1 MKNLIYIM
9 YTVLAAVLAVSC
21 SKEEGLA
28 DQPETDSGFDLV
40 FAAQGEDLTL
50 SRTTLEGPEALQH
63 VSTVY
68 LYIFDGTGAD
78 ATCVAVEDVDWP
90 YWENAQAGK
99 NTLEYKYRVKYA
111 AFDTGKEYTFVA
123 VGLDNTKTAADAAVD
138 NSMKTYGFT
147 LLANNP
153 IPIGTKLDELKV
165 SVQEDCTR
173 ADIAQSEWF
182 AGSLVLTGEQIL
194 TAKAETLNLYR
205 RVAGVMGYFKDIPQ
219 GVEKLQIC
227 LYQPQNTKAWVLPQ
241 PAENGVFKDYV
252 ESPAVG
258 SDGVDADTWKVLVE
272 IEIPDGDDG
281 ADSSQ
286 GDSGTDTGAE
296 KPAYDVKG
304 GSYVLPARSSTATEE
319 TTLCLKLIGQ
329 NGNVTLTRKIYQQT
343 SYAPVQASLSRGETD
358 EGTGI
363 IGGEDDSQ
371 GPDDEEYKYH
381 YPIIANHFYSI
392 GTKDNPVSLA
402 DNGEIFVIINAGWDD
417 EHNIVIKPSG
427 N

>member
-50 SRTTLEGPEALQH
+50 SRTTLQGPEALQH

-68 LYIFDGTGAD
+68 LYIFDGTD
-78 ATCVAVEDVDWP
+78 DEATCVAVEDVDWP
-90 YWENAQAGK
+90 YWENAQDGK
-99 NTLEYKYRVKYA
+99 PTLEHKYRVKYMGFSA
-111 AFDTGKEYTFVA
+111 GEQYTFVA
-123 VGLDNTKTAADAAVD
+123 MGLDNTRTAAGIED
-138 NSMKTYGFT
+138 NNSKYTYG
-147 LLANNP
+147 LP
-153 IPIGTKLDELKV
+153 ESIGVGTKLSELQV
-165 SVQEDCTR
+165 AVQAKCNR
-173 ADIAQSEWF
+173 MDIAKSEWF

-241 PAENGVFKDYV
+241 PAENGVFKDYF

-258 SDGVDADTWKVLVE
+258 SDDTWKVLVE
-272 IEIPDGDDG
+272 IQLPDNDDG
-281 ADSSQ
+281 TTDAGSSSQADS
-286 GDSGTDTGAE
+286 DSDSDAE

-304 GSYVLPARSSTATEE
+304 GSYVLPARASSTAEE
-319 TTLCLKLIGQ
+319 TTLCLKLIGK
-329 NGNVTLTRKIYQQT
+329 GTTLTRKIYQQT

-363 IGGEDDSQ
+363 IGGDDDSQ

-381 YPIIANHFYSI
+381 YPIIANHYYSI
-392 GTKDNPVSLA
+392 GTAADPVSLA

>member
-1 MKNLIYIM
+1 MKKLIYIM
-9 YTVLAAVLAVSC
+9 YMIWVAVWTVSC

-50 SRTTLEGPEALQH
+50 SRTTLQGPEALQH

-68 LYIFDGTGAD
+68 LYIFEGTDAA
-78 ATCVAVEDVDWP
+78 ATCVTYEDVNWP
-90 YWENAQAGK
+90 YWENAQNGL

-111 AFDTGKEYTFVA
+111 AFDAEKEYTFVA
-123 VGLDNTKTAADAAVD
+123 IGLDNTKTASETKVD
-138 NSMKTYGFT
+138 NSMKTYGLT
-147 LLANNP
+147 LQTNNP
-153 IPIGTKLDELKV
+153 IDKKLGELQV
-165 SVQEDCTR
+165 AVQTGCTR
-173 ADIAQSEWF
+173 TDIAQSEWF

-205 RVAGVMGYFKDIPQ
+205 RVAGVMGYFKDIPK

-227 LYQPQNTKAWVLPQ
+227 LYQPQNKEAWVLPQ

-252 ESPAVG
+252 ESPAVD
-258 SDGVDADTWKVLVE
+258 SDDQNADTWKVLVE
-272 IEIPDGDDG
+272 IDLE
-281 ADSSQ
+281 
-286 GDSGTDTGAE
+286 SGIEGSG
-296 KPAYDVKG
+296 YGQG
-304 GSYVLPARSSTATEE
+304 GSYVLPAQASTTAEE
-319 TTLCLKLIGQ
+319 TTLSLKLIGR
-329 NGNVTLTRKIYQQT
+329 NTTLIREIYQQT
-343 SYAPVQASLSRGETD
+343 AYAPVQASLSRGETD

-363 IGGEDDSQ
+363 IGGDDDSQ

>member
-1 MKNLIYIM
+1 MKKLIYIM
-9 YTVLAAVLAVSC
+9 YMIWVAVLAVSC

-50 SRTTLEGPEALQH
+50 SRTTLQGPEALQH

-68 LYIFDGTGAD
+68 LYIFKGTGDEAE
-78 ATCVAVEDVDWP
+78 CVAEEDVDWP
-90 YWENAQAGK
+90 YWENAQNGL

-111 AFDTGKEYTFVA
+111 AFDAEKEYTFVA
-123 VGLDNTKTAADAAVD
+123 IGLDNTKTASETKVD

-147 LLANNP
+147 SQATDNP
-153 IPIGTKLDELKV
+153 IGKTLGALKV
-165 SVQEDCTR
+165 AVQTGCKRT
-173 ADIAQSEWF
+173 DIAQSEWF

-205 RVAGVMGYFKDIPQ
+205 RVAGVMGYFKDIPK

-227 LYQPQNTKAWVLPQ
+227 LYQPQNKEAWVLPQ

-252 ESPAVG
+252 QSPAVG
-258 SDGVDADTWKVLVE
+258 SDDQNADTWKVLVE

-343 SYAPVQASLSRGETD
+343 AYAPVQASLSRGETD

>member
-50 SRTTLEGPEALQH
+50 SRTVLEGPEALQH

-68 LYIFDGTGAD
+68 LYIFKGTGDEAR
-78 ATCVAVEDVDWP
+78 CVAEEDVDWP
-90 YWENAQAGK
+90 YWENAQDGK
-99 NTLEYKYRVKYA
+99 PTLEHKYRVKYMGFSA
-111 AFDTGKEYTFVA
+111 GEQYTFVA
-123 VGLDNTKTAADAAVD
+123 MGLDNTRTAAGIED
-138 NSMKTYGFT
+138 NNSKYTYG
-147 LLANNP
+147 LP
-153 IPIGTKLDELKV
+153 ESIGVGTKLSELQV
-165 SVQEDCTR
+165 AVQAKCNR
-173 ADIAQSEWF
+173 MDIAKSEWF

-227 LYQPQNTKAWVLPQ
+227 LYQPQNKEAWVLPQ
-241 PAENGVFKDYV
+241 PTENGVFMDYV
-252 ESPAVG
+252 ESPVVD
-258 SDGVDADTWKVLVE
+258 SDAQDADIWKVLVE
-272 IEIPDGDDG
+272 IDLESGIEGSG
-281 ADSSQ
+281 VSSFYGQ
-286 GDSGTDTGAE
+286 
-296 KPAYDVKG
+296 G
-304 GSYVLPARSSTATEE
+304 GSYVLPARASTTDEE
-319 TTLCLKLIGQ
+319 TTLCLKLIGN
-329 NGNVTLTRKIYQQT
+329 NGNTLTRKIYQQT
-343 SYAPVQASLSRGETD
+343 SYAPVQAGLSRGETD

-392 GTKDNPVSLA
+392 GTEDNPVSLA

-427 N
+427 GTAGS

>member
-50 SRTTLEGPEALQH
+50 SRTTLQGPEALQH

-68 LYIFDGTGAD
+68 LYIFEGTDTD
-78 ATCVAVEDVDWP
+78 APCVAVEDVDWP
-90 YWENAQAGK
+90 YWENAQNGL

-111 AFDTGKEYTFVA
+111 AFDAEKEYTFVA
-123 VGLDNTKTAADAAVD
+123 IGLDNTKTASETKVD

-147 LLANNP
+147 LQAANNP
-153 IPIGTKLDELKV
+153 IGTTLGELQV
-165 SVQEDCTR
+165 AVQTGCKRT
-173 ADIAQSEWF
+173 DIAQSEWF

-205 RVAGVMGYFKDIPQ
+205 RVAGVMGYFKDIPK

-241 PAENGVFKDYV
+241 PTENGVFKDYV
-252 ESPAVG
+252 KSPAVD
-258 SDGVDADTWKVLVE
+258 SDDQDADTWKVLVE
-272 IEIPDGDDG
+272 IDLESGIEGSRV
-281 ADSSQ
+281 SSFYGQ
-286 GDSGTDTGAE
+286 
-296 KPAYDVKG
+296 G
-304 GSYVLPARSSTATEE
+304 GSYVLPARASTTAEE
-319 TTLCLKLIGQ
+319 TTLSLKLIG
-329 NGNVTLTRKIYQQT
+329 NRNTLIRRIYQQT
-343 SYAPVQASLSRGETD
+343 AYAPVQAGLSRGETD

>member
-50 SRTTLEGPEALQH
+50 SRTTLQGPDALQH

-78 ATCVAVEDVDWP
+78 ATCVTYEDVNWP

-99 NTLEYKYRVKYA
+99 NTLEYKYRVKYP
-111 AFDTGKEYTFVA
+111 AFDAGKEYTFVA
-123 VGLDNTKTAADAAVD
+123 IGLDNTKTASETKVD

-147 LLANNP
+147 ANNP
-153 IPIGTKLDELKV
+153 IGVTLDTLQV
-165 SVQEDCTR
+165 AVQTDCTR
-173 ADIAQSEWF
+173 TDIAQSEWF

-194 TAKAETLNLYR
+194 AAKAETLNLYR

-252 ESPAVG
+252 ESPV
-258 SDGVDADTWKVLVE
+258 DQDADTWKVLVE
-272 IEIPDGDDG
+272 IDLE
-281 ADSSQ
+281 
-286 GDSGTDTGAE
+286 SGNVGSGME
-296 KPAYDVKG
+296 SPSGRQG
-304 GSYVLPARSSTATEE
+304 GSYVLPARASTTDEE
-319 TTLCLKLIGQ
+319 TTLCLKLIGN
-329 NGNVTLTRKIYQQT
+329 NGNTLTRKIYQQT
-343 SYAPVQASLSRGETD
+343 SYAPVQAGLSRGETD

-427 N
+427 GTAGS

>member
-21 SKEEGLA
+21 SKEEGLSG
-28 DQPETDSGFDLV
+28 QPETDSGFDLV

-68 LYIFDGTGAD
+68 LYIFEGTDAD
-78 ATCVAVEDVDWP
+78 ATCVTYEDVNWP

-111 AFDTGKEYTFVA
+111 DFDAGKEYTFVA
-123 VGLDNTKTAADAAVD
+123 VGLDNTKTASETKVD

-147 LLANNP
+147 LPANNP
-153 IPIGTKLDELKV
+153 IGETLDALRV
-165 SVQEDCTR
+165 AVQKDCKRT
-173 ADIAQSEWF
+173 DIAQSEWF

-194 TAKAETLNLYR
+194 AAKAETLNLYR
-205 RVAGVMGYFKDIPQ
+205 RVAGVMGYFKDIPLE
-219 GVEKLQIC
+219 VEKLQIC
-227 LYQPQNTKAWVLPQ
+227 LYQPQNTEARVLPQ
-241 PAENGVFKDYV
+241 PTENGVFKDYV

-258 SDGVDADTWKVLVE
+258 SDAQVWKVLVE
-272 IEIPDGDDG
+272 IDLESESG
-281 ADSSQ
+281 SSGVVSFKKGQ
-286 GDSGTDTGAE
+286 
-296 KPAYDVKG
+296 G
-304 GSYVLPARSSTATEE
+304 GSYVLPARASTTAEE
-319 TTLCLKLIGQ
+319 TTLSLKLIGN
-329 NGNVTLTRKIYQQT
+329 NGNTLITRKIYQQT
-343 SYAPVQASLSRGETD
+343 SYAPVQAGLSRGETD

-363 IGGEDDSQ
+363 IGGDDDSQ

-392 GTKDNPVSLA
+392 GTEANPVSLA

>member
-9 YTVLAAVLAVSC
+9 YTVLAAVLAVAC
-21 SKEEGLA
+21 SKEESLS

-68 LYIFDGTGAD
+68 LYIFEGTDAD
-78 ATCVAVEDVDWP
+78 ATCVTYEDVNWP
-90 YWENAQAGK
+90 YWENAQEGK

-111 AFDTGKEYTFVA
+111 AFDAGKEYTFVA
-123 VGLDNTKTAADAAVD
+123 VGLDNTKTASETTVD

-147 LLANNP
+147 LQANNP
-153 IPIGTKLDELKV
+153 IGETLGTLQV
-165 SVQEDCTR
+165 AVQTGCTR
-173 ADIAQSEWF
+173 TDIAQSEWF

-194 TAKAETLNLYR
+194 AAKAETLNLYR
-205 RVAGVMGYFKDIPQ
+205 RVAGVMGYFKDIPLE
-219 GVEKLQIC
+219 VEKLQIC
-227 LYQPQNTKAWVLPQ
+227 LYQPQNTEAWVLPQ

-252 ESPAVG
+252 ESP
-258 SDGVDADTWKVLVE
+258 DNQDADTWKVLVE
-272 IEIPDGDDG
+272 IDLESESGSSGVVSFKDG
-281 ADSSQ
+281 Q
-286 GDSGTDTGAE
+286 
-296 KPAYDVKG
+296 G
-304 GSYVLPARSSTATEE
+304 GSYVLPARASTTAEE
-319 TTLCLKLIGQ
+319 TTLSLKLIGN
-329 NGNVTLTRKIYQQT
+329 NGNTLITRKIYQQT
-343 SYAPVQASLSRGETD
+343 SYAPVQAGLSRGETD

-392 GTKDNPVSLA
+392 GTEANPVSLA

>member
-50 SRTTLEGPEALQH
+50 SRTTLQGPEALQH

-68 LYIFDGTGAD
+68 LYIFEGTDTD
-78 ATCVAVEDVDWP
+78 ATCVAVEDVYWP
-90 YWENAQAGK
+90 YWENAQNGL
-99 NTLEYKYRVKYA
+99 NTLEYKYRVTYA
-111 AFDTGKEYTFVA
+111 AFDAEKEYTFVA
-123 VGLDNTKTAADAAVD
+123 IGLDNTKTASETKVD
-138 NSMKTYGFT
+138 NSMKTYGVT
-147 LLANNP
+147 LQTNNP
-153 IPIGTKLDELKV
+153 IDKKLGELQV
-165 SVQEDCTR
+165 AVQTGCTR
-173 ADIAQSEWF
+173 TDIAQSEWF

-194 TAKAETLNLYR
+194 AAKAETLNLYR
-205 RVAGVMGYFKDIPQ
+205 RVAGVMGYFKDIPP

-227 LYQPQNTKAWVLPQ
+227 LYQPQNTEAWVLPQ

-258 SDGVDADTWKVLVE
+258 SDADTWKVLVE
-272 IEIPDGDDG
+272 IDLESESGSSGVVSFNDG
-281 ADSSQ
+281 Q
-286 GDSGTDTGAE
+286 
-296 KPAYDVKG
+296 G
-304 GSYVLPARSSTATEE
+304 GSYVLPARASSTAEE
-319 TTLCLKLIGQ
+319 TTLCLKLIGK
-329 NGNVTLTRKIYQQT
+329 GTTLTRRIYQQT

-363 IGGEDDSQ
+363 IGGDDDSQ

-392 GTKDNPVSLA
+392 GTEENPVSLA

-427 N
+427 GTAGS

>member
-50 SRTTLEGPEALQH
+50 SRTTLQGPEALQH

-68 LYIFDGTGAD
+68 LYIFKGTGD
-78 ATCVAVEDVDWP
+78 EATCVAEEDVDWP
-90 YWENAQAGK
+90 YWENAQDGK
-99 NTLEYKYRVKYA
+99 PTLEHKYRVKYMGFSA
-111 AFDTGKEYTFVA
+111 GEQYTFVA
-123 VGLDNTKTAADAAVD
+123 MGLDNTRTAAGIED
-138 NSMKTYGFT
+138 NNSKYTYG
-147 LLANNP
+147 LP
-153 IPIGTKLDELKV
+153 ESIGVGTKLSDLQV
-165 SVQEDCTR
+165 AVQAKCNR
-173 ADIAQSEWF
+173 MDIAKSEWF
-182 AGSLVLTGEQIL
+182 AGSLELSGEQIL
-194 TAKAETLNLYR
+194 AAKAETLNLYR
-205 RVAGVMGYFKDIPQ
+205 RVAGVMGYFTDVPD
-219 GVEKLQIC
+219 GVTKLQIC
-227 LYQPQNTKAWVLPQ
+227 LYQRQNTQAWVLPQ
-241 PAENGVFKDYV
+241 PEINGEFKDYV
-252 ESPAVG
+252 YSPGENTNQAGQNGDTGEST
-258 SDGVDADTWKVLVE
+258 DWQVLVE
-272 IEIPDGDDG
+272 LNAEDIEDMPG
-281 ADSSQ
+281 
-286 GDSGTDTGAE
+286 SGLG
-296 KPAYDVKG
+296 VVGSVIIG
-304 GSYVLPARSSTATEE
+304 GSYVLPARASTDEE
-319 TTLCLKLIGQ
+319 TTLCLKLIGN
-329 NGNVTLTRKIYQQT
+329 NGNTTLTRKIYQQT
-343 SYAPVQASLSRGETD
+343 AYAPVQASLSRGETD

>member
-1 MKNLIYIM
+1 MKKLIYIM

-50 SRTTLEGPEALQH
+50 SRTTLQGPEALQH

-68 LYIFDGTGAD
+68 LYIFKGTGD
-78 ATCVAVEDVDWP
+78 EATCVAEEDVDWP
-90 YWENAQAGK
+90 YWENAQDGK
-99 NTLEYKYRVKYA
+99 PTLEHKYRVKYMEFSA
-111 AFDTGKEYTFVA
+111 GEQYTFVA
-123 VGLDNTKTAADAAVD
+123 MGLDNTRTAAGIED
-138 NSMKTYGFT
+138 NNSKYTYG
-147 LLANNP
+147 LP
-153 IPIGTKLDELKV
+153 KSIGVGTKLSKLQV
-165 SVQEDCTR
+165 AVQAKCNR
-173 ADIAQSEWF
+173 MDIAKSEWF
-182 AGSLVLTGEQIL
+182 AGSLELTGEQIL
-194 TAKAETLNLYR
+194 AAKAETLNLYR
-205 RVAGVMGYFKDIPQ
+205 RVAGVMGYFKDIPP

-227 LYQPQNTKAWVLPQ
+227 LYQPQNKKAWVLPQ
-241 PAENGVFKDYV
+241 PTENGVFMDYV

-258 SDGVDADTWKVLVE
+258 SDAQDADIWKVLVE
-272 IEIPDGDDG
+272 IDLESESGSSGVVSFNDG
-281 ADSSQ
+281 Q
-286 GDSGTDTGAE
+286 
-296 KPAYDVKG
+296 G
-304 GSYVLPARSSTATEE
+304 GSYVLPARASTTAKE
-319 TTLCLKLIGQ
+319 TTLSLKLIG
-329 NGNVTLTRKIYQQT
+329 NNNTLIRKIYQQT
-343 SYAPVQASLSRGETD
+343 AYAPVQAGLSRGETD

>member
-1 MKNLIYIM
+1 MKKLIYIM
-9 YTVLAAVLAVSC
+9 YMIWVAVWTVSC

-50 SRTTLEGPEALQH
+50 SRTTLQGPEALQH

-68 LYIFDGTGAD
+68 LYIFEGTGD
-78 ATCVAVEDVDWP
+78 EATCVAEEDVDWP
-90 YWENAQAGK
+90 YWENAQDGK
-99 NTLEYKYRVKYA
+99 PTLEHKYRVKYMGFSA
-111 AFDTGKEYTFVA
+111 GEQYTFVA
-123 VGLDNTKTAADAAVD
+123 MGLDNTRTAAGIED
-138 NSMKTYGFT
+138 NNSKYTYG
-147 LLANNP
+147 LP
-153 IPIGTKLDELKV
+153 ESIGVGTKLSKLQV
-165 SVQEDCTR
+165 AVQAKCNR
-173 ADIAQSEWF
+173 MDIAKSEWF

-227 LYQPQNTKAWVLPQ
+227 LYQPQNKEAWVLPQ
-241 PAENGVFKDYV
+241 PTENGVFMDYV
-252 ESPAVG
+252 ESPVVD
-258 SDGVDADTWKVLVE
+258 SDAQDADIWKVLVE
-272 IEIPDGDDG
+272 IDLESGIEGSG
-281 ADSSQ
+281 VSSYYGQ
-286 GDSGTDTGAE
+286 
-296 KPAYDVKG
+296 G
-304 GSYVLPARSSTATEE
+304 GSYVLPARASTTAEE
-319 TTLCLKLIGQ
+319 TTLSLKLIGR
-329 NGNVTLTRKIYQQT
+329 NTTLIREIYQQT
-343 SYAPVQASLSRGETD
+343 AYAPVQASLSRGETD

-363 IGGEDDSQ
+363 IGGDDDSQ

>member
-9 YTVLAAVLAVSC
+9 YTVLAAVLAVAC
-21 SKEEGLA
+21 SKEESLS

-50 SRTTLEGPEALQH
+50 SRTILQGPDALQH

-68 LYIFDGTGAD
+68 LYIFEGTD
-78 ATCVAVEDVDWP
+78 TDTTCVAVEDVDWP
-90 YWENAQAGK
+90 YWENAQNGL

-111 AFDTGKEYTFVA
+111 AFDAEKEYTFVA
-123 VGLDNTKTAADAAVD
+123 IGLDNTKTASETTVD

-147 LLANNP
+147 LQANNP
-153 IPIGTKLDELKV
+153 IGTTLGALQV
-165 SVQEDCTR
+165 SAQTDTR
-173 ADIAQSEWF
+173 TDIAQSEWF

-252 ESPAVG
+252 ESPAVD
-258 SDGVDADTWKVLVE
+258 SDAQDADWKVLVE
-272 IEIPDGDDG
+272 IDLE
-281 ADSSQ
+281 SE
-286 GDSGTDTGAE
+286 SGGSGVVSF
-296 KPAYDVKG
+296 YGQG
-304 GSYVLPARSSTATEE
+304 GSYVLPARASTTSEE
-319 TTLCLKLIGQ
+319 TTLSLKLIGK
-329 NGNVTLTRKIYQQT
+329 GTTLIREIYQQT
-343 SYAPVQASLSRGETD
+343 SYAPVQAGLSRGETD

-363 IGGEDDSQ
+363 IGGDDDSQ

-392 GTKDNPVSLA
+392 GTEDNPVSLA

>member
-28 DQPETDSGFDLV
+28 GQPETDSGFDLV

-50 SRTTLEGPEALQH
+50 SRTTLQGPDALQH

-90 YWENAQAGK
+90 YWENAQNGL

-111 AFDTGKEYTFVA
+111 AFDAKKEYTFVA
-123 VGLDNTKTAADAAVD
+123 IGLDNTKTASETTVD

-147 LLANNP
+147 LQANNP
-153 IPIGTKLDELKV
+153 IGEKLDTLQV
-165 SVQEDCTR
+165 AVQTGCTR
-173 ADIAQSEWF
+173 TDIARSEWF
-182 AGSLVLTGEQIL
+182 AGSLELTGEQIL
-194 TAKAETLNLYR
+194 AAKAETLNLYR
-205 RVAGVMGYFKDIPQ
+205 RVAGVMGYFKDIPP

-227 LYQPQNTKAWVLPQ
+227 LYQPQNKRARVLPK

-252 ESPAVG
+252 ESPAVD
-258 SDGVDADTWKVLVE
+258 SDDQDADTWKVLVE
-272 IEIPDGDDG
+272 IDLE
-281 ADSSQ
+281 SE
-286 GDSGTDTGAE
+286 SGGSGVVSFN
-296 KPAYDVKG
+296 KGQG
-304 GSYVLPARSSTATEE
+304 GSYVLPARASTTAE
-319 TTLCLKLIGQ
+319 TTLSLKLIGN
-329 NGNVTLTRKIYQQT
+329 NGKNTLTRKIYQQT
-343 SYAPVQASLSRGETD
+343 SYAPVQAGLSRGETD

-363 IGGEDDSQ
+363 IGGDDDSQ

-392 GTKDNPVSLA
+392 GTEDNPVSLA

-417 EHNIVIKPSG
+417 EHNIVIKPSDTSG

>member
-1 MKNLIYIM
+1 MKKLIYIM

-50 SRTTLEGPEALQH
+50 SRTTLQGPEALQH

-68 LYIFDGTGAD
+68 LYIFKGTGD
-78 ATCVAVEDVDWP
+78 EATCVAEEDVDWP
-90 YWENAQAGK
+90 YWENAQDGK
-99 NTLEYKYRVKYA
+99 PTLEHKYRVKYMEFSA
-111 AFDTGKEYTFVA
+111 GEQYTFVA
-123 VGLDNTKTAADAAVD
+123 MGLDNTRTAAGIED
-138 NSMKTYGFT
+138 NNSKYTYG
-147 LLANNP
+147 LP
-153 IPIGTKLDELKV
+153 KSIGVGTKLSKLQV
-165 SVQEDCTR
+165 AVQAKCNR
-173 ADIAQSEWF
+173 MDIAKSEWF
-182 AGSLVLTGEQIL
+182 AGSLELTGEQIL
-194 TAKAETLNLYR
+194 AAKAETLNLYR
-205 RVAGVMGYFKDIPQ
+205 RVAGVMGYFKDIPP

-227 LYQPQNTKAWVLPQ
+227 LYQPQNKKAWVLPQ
-241 PAENGVFKDYV
+241 PTENGVFMDYV

-258 SDGVDADTWKVLVE
+258 SDAQDADIWKVLVE
-272 IEIPDGDDG
+272 IDLESESG
-281 ADSSQ
+281 SSGVVSFKKGQ
-286 GDSGTDTGAE
+286 
-296 KPAYDVKG
+296 G
-304 GSYVLPARSSTATEE
+304 GSYVLPARASTTAEE
-319 TTLCLKLIGQ
+319 TTLSLKLIGN
-329 NGNVTLTRKIYQQT
+329 NGNTLITRKIYQQT
-343 SYAPVQASLSRGETD
+343 SYAPVQAGLSRGETD

-392 GTKDNPVSLA
+392 GTEANPVSLA

>member
-1 MKNLIYIM
+1 MKELKYIV
-9 YTVLAAVLAVSC
+9 YLVLAAFFAAAC
-21 SKEEGLA
+21 SKEEGLSE
-28 DQPETDSGFDLV
+28 QPETDSGFDLV

-50 SRTTLEGPEALQH
+50 SRTTLQGPEALQH

-68 LYIFDGTGAD
+68 LYIFDGTDDGAI
-78 ATCVAVEDVDWP
+78 CVAVEDVEWP

-111 AFDTGKEYTFVA
+111 AFDAKKEYTFVA
-123 VGLDNTKTAADAAVD
+123 IGLDNTKTASETKVD

-147 LLANNP
+147 LQANNP
-153 IPIGTKLDELKV
+153 IGETLGKLQV
-165 SVQEDCTR
+165 AVQTGCTR
-173 ADIAQSEWF
+173 TDIARSEWF
-182 AGSLVLTGEQIL
+182 AGSLELTGEQIL
-194 TAKAETLNLYR
+194 AAKAETLNLYR
-205 RVAGVMGYFKDIPQ
+205 RVAGVMGYFKDIPH
-219 GVEKLQIC
+219 GVKKLQIC
-227 LYQPQNTKAWVLPQ
+227 LYQPQNKEAWVLPQ
-241 PAENGVFKDYV
+241 PTENGVFIDYV

-258 SDGVDADTWKVLVE
+258 SDADTWKVLVE
-272 IEIPDGDDG
+272 IDLESESGSSGVVSFNDG
-281 ADSSQ
+281 Q
-286 GDSGTDTGAE
+286 
-296 KPAYDVKG
+296 G
-304 GSYVLPARSSTATEE
+304 GSYVLPARASTTAEE
-319 TTLCLKLIGQ
+319 TTLSLKLIGN
-329 NGNVTLTRKIYQQT
+329 NGNTLTRKIYQQT
-343 SYAPVQASLSRGETD
+343 SYAPVQAGLSRGETD

-363 IGGEDDSQ
+363 IGGDDDSQ

>member
-1 MKNLIYIM
+1 M
-9 YTVLAAVLAVSC
+9 YMIWAAVLAVSC

-50 SRTTLEGPEALQH
+50 SRTTLQGPEALQH

-68 LYIFDGTGAD
+68 LYIFEGTDAD

-90 YWENAQAGK
+90 YWENAQDGL

-111 AFDTGKEYTFVA
+111 AFDAEKEYTFVA
-123 VGLDNTKTAADAAVD
+123 IGLDNTKTASETKVD

-147 LLANNP
+147 LLATNNP
-153 IPIGTKLDELKV
+153 IGKTLGALQV
-165 SVQEDCTR
+165 AVQTDCTR
-173 ADIAQSEWF
+173 TDIAQSEWF

-205 RVAGVMGYFKDIPQ
+205 RVAGVMGYFKDIPK

-252 ESPAVG
+252 ESPVHQ
-258 SDGVDADTWKVLVE
+258 DADTWKVLVE
-272 IEIPDGDDG
+272 IDLE
-281 ADSSQ
+281 
-286 GDSGTDTGAE
+286 SGNVGSGME
-296 KPAYDVKG
+296 SPSGRQG
-304 GSYVLPARSSTATEE
+304 GSYVLPASASTTDEE
-319 TTLCLKLIGQ
+319 TTLCLKLIG
-329 NGNVTLTRKIYQQT
+329 NNENTTLIRKIYQQT
-343 SYAPVQASLSRGETD
+343 AYAPVQASLSRGETD

>member
-40 FAAQGEDLTL
+40 FAAQGEDLTF
-50 SRTTLEGPEALQH
+50 SRTTLQGPDALQH

-68 LYIFDGTGAD
+68 LYIFDGTDAD
-78 ATCVAVEDVDWP
+78 ATCVTYEDVNWP

-111 AFDTGKEYTFVA
+111 AFDAKKEYTFVA
-123 VGLDNTKTAADAAVD
+123 IGLDNTKTASETKVD

-147 LLANNP
+147 LQVNNP
-153 IPIGTKLDELKV
+153 IGKTLGALKV
-165 SVQEDCTR
+165 AVQTDTR
-173 ADIAQSEWF
+173 TDIAQSEWF

-194 TAKAETLNLYR
+194 AAKAETLNLYR

-227 LYQPQNTKAWVLPQ
+227 LYQPQNKKAWVLPQ

-252 ESPAVG
+252 ESPAG
-258 SDGVDADTWKVLVE
+258 QDADTWKVLVE
-272 IEIPDGDDG
+272 IDLESEYR
-281 ADSSQ
+281 SSGIVSPSSFGQ
-286 GDSGTDTGAE
+286 
-296 KPAYDVKG
+296 G
-304 GSYVLPARSSTATEE
+304 GSYVLPARASTTAEE
-319 TTLCLKLIGQ
+319 TTLSLKLIGN
-329 NGNVTLTRKIYQQT
+329 NGNTLTRKIYQQT
-343 SYAPVQASLSRGETD
+343 SYAPVQAGLSRGETD

-363 IGGEDDSQ
+363 IGGDDDSQ

-392 GTKDNPVSLA
+392 GTEDNPVSLA

-427 N
+427 GTAGS

>member
-50 SRTTLEGPEALQH
+50 SRTILQGPEALQH

-78 ATCVAVEDVDWP
+78 ARCVAVEDVDWP
-90 YWENAQAGK
+90 YWENAQDGK
-99 NTLEYKYRVKYA
+99 PTLEHKYRVKYMGFSA
-111 AFDTGKEYTFVA
+111 GEQYTFVA
-123 VGLDNTKTAADAAVD
+123 MGLDNTRTAAGIED
-138 NSMKTYGFT
+138 NNSKYTYG
-147 LLANNP
+147 LP
-153 IPIGTKLDELKV
+153 ESIGVGTKLSDLQV
-165 SVQEDCTR
+165 AVQAKCNR
-173 ADIAQSEWF
+173 MDIAKSEWF

-194 TAKAETLNLYR
+194 AAKAEILNLYR

-227 LYQPQNTKAWVLPQ
+227 LYQPQNKKAWVLPQ

-252 ESPAVG
+252 ESPA
-258 SDGVDADTWKVLVE
+258 DQDADTWKVLVE
-272 IEIPDGDDG
+272 IDLESEYR
-281 ADSSQ
+281 SSGIVSPSSFGQ
-286 GDSGTDTGAE
+286 
-296 KPAYDVKG
+296 G
-304 GSYVLPARSSTATEE
+304 GSYVLPARASTTDEE
-319 TTLCLKLIGQ
+319 TTLCLKLIGN
-329 NGNVTLTRKIYQQT
+329 NGNTLTRKIYQQT
-343 SYAPVQASLSRGETD
+343 SYAPVQAGLSRGETD

-392 GTKDNPVSLA
+392 GTEDNPVSLA

-417 EHNIVIKPSG
+417 EHNIVIKPSDTSG

>member
-50 SRTTLEGPEALQH
+50 SRTTLQGPEALQH

-78 ATCVAVEDVDWP
+78 ARCVAVEDVDWP
-90 YWENAQAGK
+90 YWENAQNGL
-99 NTLEYKYRVKYA
+99 NTLEYKYRVTYA
-111 AFDTGKEYTFVA
+111 AFDAEKEYTFVA
-123 VGLDNTKTAADAAVD
+123 IGLDNTKTASETTVD

-147 LLANNP
+147 LQATNNP
-153 IPIGTKLDELKV
+153 IGKTLGALQV
-165 SVQEDCTR
+165 AVQTDCTR
-173 ADIAQSEWF
+173 TDIAQSEWF

-252 ESPAVG
+252 ESPA
-258 SDGVDADTWKVLVE
+258 DQADTWKVLVE
-272 IEIPDGDDG
+272 IDLE
-281 ADSSQ
+281 
-286 GDSGTDTGAE
+286 SGNVGSGME
-296 KPAYDVKG
+296 SPSGRQG
-304 GSYVLPARSSTATEE
+304 GSYVLPARASTTDEE
-319 TTLCLKLIGQ
+319 TTLCLKLIG
-329 NGNVTLTRKIYQQT
+329 NGNTLIRKIYQQT
-343 SYAPVQASLSRGETD
+343 AYAPVQASLSRGETD

>member
-1 MKNLIYIM
+1 MKELKYIV
-9 YTVLAAVLAVSC
+9 YLVLAAFFAAAC
-21 SKEEGLA
+21 SKEEGLSE
-28 DQPETDSGFDLV
+28 QPETDSGFDLV

-78 ATCVAVEDVDWP
+78 ARYVTCEDVNWP
-90 YWENAQAGK
+90 YWENAQEGK

-111 AFDTGKEYTFVA
+111 AFDAGKEYTFVA
-123 VGLDNTKTAADAAVD
+123 VGLDNTKTASETKVD

-147 LLANNP
+147 LQANNP
-153 IPIGTKLDELKV
+153 IGETLGALQV
-165 SVQEDCTR
+165 SAQTDTR
-173 ADIAQSEWF
+173 TDIAQSEWF

-205 RVAGVMGYFKDIPQ
+205 RVAGVMGYFEDIPLE
-219 GVEKLQIC
+219 VEKLQIC
-227 LYQPQNTKAWVLPQ
+227 LYQPQNKKAWVLPQ
-241 PAENGVFKDYV
+241 PTENGVFKDYV
-252 ESPAVG
+252 ESPA
-258 SDGVDADTWKVLVE
+258 DQDPDIWKVLVE
-272 IEIPDGDDG
+272 IDLESESG
-281 ADSSQ
+281 SSGVVSSKKGQ
-286 GDSGTDTGAE
+286 
-296 KPAYDVKG
+296 G
-304 GSYVLPARSSTATEE
+304 GSYVLPAASSTAEE
-319 TTLCLKLIGQ
+319 TTLCLKLIGN
-329 NGNVTLTRKIYQQT
+329 NGNTLITRKIYQQT
-343 SYAPVQASLSRGETD
+343 SYAPVQAGLSRGETD

-392 GTKDNPVSLA
+392 GTKENPVSLA

-417 EHNIVIKPSG
+417 EHNIVIKPSDTSG

>member
-50 SRTTLEGPEALQH
+50 SRTTLLGPEALQH

-68 LYIFDGTGAD
+68 LYIFDGTD
-78 ATCVAVEDVDWP
+78 DEATCVAVEDVEWP

-123 VGLDNTKTAADAAVD
+123 VGLDNTKTASETTVD

-147 LLANNP
+147 LQANNP
-153 IPIGTKLDELKV
+153 IGTTLGALQV
-165 SVQEDCTR
+165 AVQTGCTR
-173 ADIAQSEWF
+173 TNIAQSEWF

-227 LYQPQNTKAWVLPQ
+227 LYQPQNKKAWVLPQ
-241 PAENGVFKDYV
+241 PAENGVFMDYV
-252 ESPAVG
+252 ESPAVELG
-258 SDGVDADTWKVLVE
+258 DTNADVWKVLVE

-319 TTLCLKLIGQ
+319 TTLCLKLIGK
-329 NGNVTLTRKIYQQT
+329 GTTLTRKIYQQT

-392 GTKDNPVSLA
+392 GTAADPVSLA

>member
-9 YTVLAAVLAVSC
+9 YTVLAAVLAVAC
-21 SKEEGLA
+21 SKEEGLSG
-28 DQPETDSGFDLV
+28 QPETDSGFDLV

-50 SRTTLEGPEALQH
+50 SRTILKGPGALQH

-68 LYIFDGTGAD
+68 LYIFEGTD
-78 ATCVAVEDVDWP
+78 TDTTCVAVEDVDWP
-90 YWENAQAGK
+90 YWENAQNGL
-99 NTLEYKYRVKYA
+99 NTLEYKYRVKYP
-111 AFDTGKEYTFVA
+111 AFDAGKEYTFVA
-123 VGLDNTKTAADAAVD
+123 IGLDNTKTASETKVD

-147 LLANNP
+147 LQANNP
-153 IPIGTKLDELKV
+153 IGETLGALQV
-165 SVQEDCTR
+165 SAQTDTR
-173 ADIAQSEWF
+173 TDIAQSEWF

-205 RVAGVMGYFKDIPQ
+205 RVAGVMGYFKDIPLE
-219 GVEKLQIC
+219 VEKLQIC
-227 LYQPQNTKAWVLPQ
+227 LYQPQNKKAWVLPQ
-241 PAENGVFKDYV
+241 PTENGVFNDYV

-258 SDGVDADTWKVLVE
+258 SDAQVWKVLVE
-272 IEIPDGDDG
+272 IDLESESGSSGVVSFYDG
-281 ADSSQ
+281 Q
-286 GDSGTDTGAE
+286 
-296 KPAYDVKG
+296 G
-304 GSYVLPARSSTATEE
+304 GSYVLPARASTTAEE
-319 TTLCLKLIGQ
+319 TTLSLKLIGN
-329 NGNVTLTRKIYQQT
+329 NGNTLITRKIYQQT
-343 SYAPVQASLSRGETD
+343 SYAPVQAGLSRGETD

-392 GTKDNPVSLA
+392 GTEANPVSLA

>member
-1 MKNLIYIM
+1 MKNFIYIM

-50 SRTTLEGPEALQH
+50 SRTILQGPEALQH

-68 LYIFDGTGAD
+68 LYIFEGTD
-78 ATCVAVEDVDWP
+78 TDTTCVAVEDVDWP
-90 YWENAQAGK
+90 YWENAQNGL

-111 AFDTGKEYTFVA
+111 AFDAEKEYTFVA
-123 VGLDNTKTAADAAVD
+123 IGLDNTKTASETKVD

-147 LLANNP
+147 LQANNP
-153 IPIGTKLDELKV
+153 IGETLGKLQV
-165 SVQEDCTR
+165 AVQTGCTR
-173 ADIAQSEWF
+173 TDIAQSEWF
-182 AGSLVLTGEQIL
+182 AGSLELTGEQIL
-194 TAKAETLNLYR
+194 AAKAETLNLYR
-205 RVAGVMGYFKDIPQ
+205 RVAGVMGYFKDIPL

-227 LYQPQNTKAWVLPQ
+227 LYQPQNKEAWVLPQ

-252 ESPAVG
+252 ESPAVD
-258 SDGVDADTWKVLVE
+258 SDDQDADTWKVLVE
-272 IEIPDGDDG
+272 IDLE
-281 ADSSQ
+281 SE
-286 GDSGTDTGAE
+286 SGGSGVVSFN
-296 KPAYDVKG
+296 KGQG
-304 GSYVLPARSSTATEE
+304 GSYVLPARASTTAEE
-319 TTLCLKLIGQ
+319 TTLSLKLIGN
-329 NGNVTLTRKIYQQT
+329 NGKNTLIREIYQQT
-343 SYAPVQASLSRGETD
+343 SYAPVQAGLSRGETD

-363 IGGEDDSQ
+363 IGGDDDSQ

-392 GTKDNPVSLA
+392 GTEDNPVSLA

-417 EHNIVIKPSG
+417 EHNIVIKPSDTSG

>member
-1 MKNLIYIM
+1 MKELKYIV
-9 YTVLAAVLAVSC
+9 YLVLAAFFAAAC
-21 SKEEGLA
+21 SKEEGLSE
-28 DQPETDSGFDLV
+28 QPETDSGFDLV

-50 SRTTLEGPEALQH
+50 SRTTLEGPEARQH

-68 LYIFDGTGAD
+68 LYIFEGTDAD
-78 ATCVAVEDVDWP
+78 ATCVTYEDVNWP

-111 AFDTGKEYTFVA
+111 AFDAGKEYTFVA
-123 VGLDNTKTAADAAVD
+123 IGLDNTKTASETTVD

-147 LLANNP
+147 LQANNP
-153 IPIGTKLDELKV
+153 IGKTLGTLQV
-165 SVQEDCTR
+165 AVQTGCTR
-173 ADIAQSEWF
+173 TDIAQSEWF

-194 TAKAETLNLYR
+194 AAKAETLNLYR
-205 RVAGVMGYFKDIPQ
+205 RVAGVMGYFTDIPLE
-219 GVEKLQIC
+219 VEKLQIC
-227 LYQPQNTKAWVLPQ
+227 LYQPQNKKAWVLPQ
-241 PAENGVFKDYV
+241 PTENGVFKDYV
-252 ESPAVG
+252 KSPA
-258 SDGVDADTWKVLVE
+258 DQDPDIWKVLVE
-272 IEIPDGDDG
+272 IDLESESGSSGVVSFNDG
-281 ADSSQ
+281 Q
-286 GDSGTDTGAE
+286 
-296 KPAYDVKG
+296 G
-304 GSYVLPARSSTATEE
+304 GSYVLPAKASSTAEE
-319 TTLCLKLIGQ
+319 TTLCLKLIGK
-329 NGNVTLTRKIYQQT
+329 GTTLTRKIYQQT
-343 SYAPVQASLSRGETD
+343 SYAPVQAGLSREETD

-392 GTKDNPVSLA
+392 GTEANPVSLA

>member
-50 SRTTLEGPEALQH
+50 SRTVLEGPEALQH

-68 LYIFDGTGAD
+68 LYIFDGTDTD
-78 ATCVAVEDVDWP
+78 AKCVAVEDVDWP

-111 AFDTGKEYTFVA
+111 AFDAKKEYTFVA
-123 VGLDNTKTAADAAVD
+123 IGLDNTKTASETKVD

-147 LLANNP
+147 LQTNNP
-153 IPIGTKLDELKV
+153 IGKTLGELQV
-165 SVQEDCTR
+165 AVQTGCTR
-173 ADIAQSEWF
+173 TDIAQSEWF

-227 LYQPQNTKAWVLPQ
+227 LYQPQNTEAWVLPQ
-241 PAENGVFKDYV
+241 PAENGVFMDYV

-258 SDGVDADTWKVLVE
+258 SGDQNADTWKVLVE
-272 IEIPDGDDG
+272 IDLESGIEGSG
-281 ADSSQ
+281 VSSFYGQ
-286 GDSGTDTGAE
+286 
-296 KPAYDVKG
+296 G
-304 GSYVLPARSSTATEE
+304 GSYVLPARASTTAEE
-319 TTLCLKLIGQ
+319 TTLSLKLIGN
-329 NGNVTLTRKIYQQT
+329 NGNTLIRRIYQQT
-343 SYAPVQASLSRGETD
+343 AYAPVQASLSRGETD

-392 GTKDNPVSLA
+392 GTEDNPVSLA

>member
-50 SRTTLEGPEALQH
+50 SRTTLQGPEALQH

-68 LYIFDGTGAD
+68 LYIFEGTDTD
-78 ATCVAVEDVDWP
+78 ATCVAVEDVYWP
-90 YWENAQAGK
+90 YWENAQDGK
-99 NTLEYKYRVKYA
+99 PTLEHKYRVKYMEFSA
-111 AFDTGKEYTFVA
+111 GEQYTFVA
-123 VGLDNTKTAADAAVD
+123 MGLDNTRTAAGIED
-138 NSMKTYGFT
+138 NNSKYTYG
-147 LLANNP
+147 LP
-153 IPIGTKLDELKV
+153 KSIGVGTKLSKLQV
-165 SVQEDCTR
+165 AVQAKCNR
-173 ADIAQSEWF
+173 MDIAKSEWF

-194 TAKAETLNLYR
+194 AAKAETLNLYR
-205 RVAGVMGYFKDIPQ
+205 RVAGVMGYFKDIPLE
-219 GVEKLQIC
+219 VEKLQIC

-252 ESPAVG
+252 EDSQAVD
-258 SDGVDADTWKVLVE
+258 SDDKDADTWKVLVE
-272 IEIPDGDDG
+272 IDLESESG
-281 ADSSQ
+281 SSGVVSFKNGQ
-286 GDSGTDTGAE
+286 
-296 KPAYDVKG
+296 G
-304 GSYVLPARSSTATEE
+304 GSYVLPARSSTAEE
-319 TTLCLKLIGQ
+319 TTLCLKLIGN
-329 NGNVTLTRKIYQQT
+329 NGNTLTRKIYQQT
-343 SYAPVQASLSRGETD
+343 SYAPVQAGLSRGETD

-392 GTKDNPVSLA
+392 GTEANPVSLA

>member
-1 MKNLIYIM
+1 MKELKYIV
-9 YTVLAAVLAVSC
+9 YLVLAAFFAAAC
-21 SKEEGLA
+21 SKEEGLSE
-28 DQPETDSGFDLV
+28 QPETDSGFDLV

-50 SRTTLEGPEALQH
+50 SRTTLQGPEALQH

-68 LYIFDGTGAD
+68 LYIFEGTD
-78 ATCVAVEDVDWP
+78 TDTTCVAVEDVDWP
-90 YWENAQAGK
+90 YWENAQNGL

-111 AFDTGKEYTFVA
+111 AFDAEKEYTFVA
-123 VGLDNTKTAADAAVD
+123 VGLDNTKTASETKVD

-147 LLANNP
+147 LQANNP
-153 IPIGTKLDELKV
+153 IGETLGALQV
-165 SVQEDCTR
+165 SAQTDTR
-173 ADIAQSEWF
+173 TDIAQSEWF

-227 LYQPQNTKAWVLPQ
+227 LYQPQNKEAWVLPQ
-241 PAENGVFKDYV
+241 PTENGVFKDYF
-252 ESPAVG
+252 ESPA
-258 SDGVDADTWKVLVE
+258 DGVDADTWKVLVE
-272 IEIPDGDDG
+272 IQLPDNDDG
-281 ADSSQ
+281 TTDAGSSSQADS
-286 GDSGTDTGAE
+286 DSDSDAE

-304 GSYVLPARSSTATEE
+304 GSYVLPARASTTAEE
-319 TTLCLKLIGQ
+319 TTLSLKLIGK
-329 NGNVTLTRKIYQQT
+329 GTTLTRKIYQQT
-343 SYAPVQASLSRGETD
+343 SYAPVQAGLSRGETD

-363 IGGEDDSQ
+363 IGGDDDSQ

-392 GTKDNPVSLA
+392 GTEDNPVSLA